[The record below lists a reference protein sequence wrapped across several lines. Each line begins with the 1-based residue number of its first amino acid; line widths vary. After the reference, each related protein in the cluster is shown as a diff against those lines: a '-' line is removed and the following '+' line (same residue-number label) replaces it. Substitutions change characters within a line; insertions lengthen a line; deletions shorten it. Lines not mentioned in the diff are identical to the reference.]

1 MIDIL
6 NYFFSNA
13 LHYILLCI
21 LVVLICPWHWT
32 SAKKH
37 IIEFKIPQGLKAQ
50 AKKEEQET
58 IHVDKP

>member
-6 NYFFSNA
+6 NYFFGSA
-13 LHYILLCI
+13 IHFIQLCI
-21 LVVLICPWHWT
+21 LIILICPWHWT

-37 IIEFKIPQGLKAQ
+37 IVEFKFPQGLKAS
-50 AKKEEQET
+50 AKKEEKET